1 MSDIDDWEEHRRR
14 VIGLGENSFR
24 KSYYPELRRNVTNVK
39 NLLLAIERSPRGI
52 FVSLRD
58 GEVEYTNQM
67 LLTLSGCQS
76 EELVGRR
83 PHALWSHVIEGERAS
98 FVLGKMAIGEGWS
111 GDLLVDTGTTRAR
124 WVHMIVAPIADDTGD
139 ITHFLG
145 SMEDISARK
154 QAEEELKAIA
164 LARTQA
170 LAAAE
175 HLSALKS
182 EFIANMSHELRTP
195 IFQILGLA
203 RLGERVSDIERARL
217 QAQKIKESGDRLMQI
232 VETLLDFSAVESGQ
246 LELHP
251 ADFPLQEMVDSLAE
265 KWLDKAAAKG
275 LAFIVETIPPELP
288 VIHADRQRLQQL
300 LDELL
305 NNAVKF
311 TTQGEIRLTASI
323 SPGALALSVADTG
336 IGMTAEQSAKCLQ
349 AFVQADGSAT
359 RRFGGMGLG
368 LALVTHLVELMHGQ
382 IVAESIPGKG
392 TTFRIAM
399 PLTAS

>member
-203 RLGERVSDIERARL
+203 RLGERVNDIERARL

>member
-98 FVLGKMAIGEGWS
+98 FVLGKMATGEGWS

-399 PLTAS
+399 PLTAF